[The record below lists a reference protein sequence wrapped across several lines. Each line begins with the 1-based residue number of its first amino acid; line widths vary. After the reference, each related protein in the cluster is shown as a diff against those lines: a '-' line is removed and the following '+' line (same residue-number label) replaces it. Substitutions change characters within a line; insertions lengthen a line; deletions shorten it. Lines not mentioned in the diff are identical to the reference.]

1 MYYYIMDSPKNSS
14 QKREQEKIKDA
25 LGFLGIAGET
35 VTVSPARTV
44 EELTNM
50 GLAKKYSTIVAVG
63 GDRLVNKI
71 AAMLQEKDHV
81 LGVIPLDASA
91 EICNLIGTNN
101 VKTACEN
108 LRFRKV
114 KNVDLSYI
122 EPNKYF
128 LTNINIISSKPLN
141 CQIEVDSCDFKAT
154 ATSIILEPDLTLNL
168 QDTSLAGGAFKKA
181 FNWLF
186 GQKTEDKNTSIFK
199 GKRIKIDTSE
209 SLPVLVDSEVIAK
222 TPIVVRVKP
231 KVLKIISGRD
241 KIEANNK

>member
-1 MYYYIMDSPKNSS
+1 MDSPKNSS

-71 AAMLQEKDHV
+71 ASMLQEKDHV
-81 LGVIPLDASA
+81 LGIIPIEAST
-91 EICNLIGTNN
+91 EICNLIGTDDI
-101 VKTACEN
+101 KTACEN

-128 LTNINIISSKPLN
+128 LTNINIDSSKPLN
-141 CQIEVDSCDFKAT
+141 CHIEIDNCEFKAT

-168 QDTSLAGGAFKKA
+168 QDDSLSAGVFKKSI
-181 FNWLF
+181 NWLF
-186 GQKTEDKNTSIFK
+186 GKKSDNNNTSIFK
-199 GKRIKIDTSE
+199 GRRVKIDTSE
-209 SLPVLVDSEVIAK
+209 SLPVLIDGEVIAK
-222 TPIVVRVKP
+222 TPIVARIKP
-231 KVLKIISGRD
+231 KVLKIIAGRD
-241 KIEANNK
+241 KMDMK

>member
-1 MYYYIMDSPKNSS
+1 MDSPKDSG

-35 VTVSPARTV
+35 VTVSPARTI

-81 LGVIPLDASA
+81 LGVIPVNASA
-91 EICNLIGTNN
+91 EICNLIGTSDI
-101 VKTACEN
+101 KTACEN

-128 LTNINIISSKPLN
+128 LTNINIISNKPLN
-141 CQIEVDSCDFKAT
+141 CQIEIDSCEFKAT
-154 ATSIILEPDLTLNL
+154 ATNIVLEPNLTLHL
-168 QDTSLAGGAFKKA
+168 QDESLSGGTFKKA
-181 FNWLF
+181 INWIF
-186 GQKTEDKNTSIFK
+186 GKKSQDNNTSIFK

-209 SLPVLVDSEVIAK
+209 SLPVLIDGEVIAK
-222 TPIVVRVKP
+222 TPIVARVKP
-231 KVLKIISGRD
+231 KVLKIIAGRD
-241 KIEANNK
+241 KMDLK